1 MKSTVIRWI
10 RDIVVIIIGSAVY
23 SLGVHI
29 FISPNGIAPGGAT
42 GIAVIIA
49 EFAPIKVGTL
59 ILMLNIPLIIAGFIK
74 LNKSTMVKTL
84 IAVVLISVFTDI
96 AEMFVPVY
104 KADMGNGILAAVFG
118 GGIMGFGM
126 GLNYRSEGTTGGTD
140 ILTKMLGRRFPE
152 MRLGAIQAAIDGI
165 VVLGGL
171 VTYRDINVV
180 LYAIIAIFAQT
191 KVMDFVLY
199 GGNDCRFLFV
209 FSDNTDEIAKRLLE
223 QRRGVTLF
231 KAEGA
236 YSGSERK
243 VIATAVHRNA
253 YSKVKRLVH
262 EVDPRAFVVVTGTS
276 EVLGEG
282 FTKING

>member
-1 MKSTVIRWI
+1 MKSTVTRWI

-29 FISPNGIAPGGAT
+29 FISPNSIAPGGAT

-59 ILMLNIPLIIAGFIK
+59 ILLLNIPLIITGFIK

-84 IAVVLISVFTDI
+84 IAVALISVFTDL
-96 AEMFVPVY
+96 AEIFVPVY
-104 KADMGNGILAAVFG
+104 KAGTGNGILAAVFG

-152 MRLGAIQAAIDGI
+152 MRLGAIQAAIDAI
-165 VVLGGL
+165 VVLGGF
-171 VTYRDINVV
+171 VAYCDINVV

-191 KVMDFVLY
+191 KAMDFVVY

-209 FSDNTDEIAKRLLE
+209 FSDRTDEIAKRLLD

-262 EVDPRAFVVVTGTS
+262 EVDQIGRAHV
-276 EVLGEG
+276 
-282 FTKING
+282 

>member
-1 MKSTVIRWI
+1 MKSTVTRWI

-29 FISPNGIAPGGAT
+29 FISPNSIAPGGAT

-59 ILMLNIPLIIAGFIK
+59 ILLLNIPLIITGFIK

-84 IAVVLISVFTDI
+84 IAVALISVFTDL

-104 KADMGNGILAAVFG
+104 EAGTGNGILAAVFG

-152 MRLGAIQAAIDGI
+152 MRLGAIQAAIDAI
-165 VVLGGL
+165 VVLGGF
-171 VTYRDINVV
+171 VAYRDINVV

-191 KVMDFVLY
+191 KAMDFVVY

-209 FSDNTDEIAKRLLE
+209 FSDRTDEIAKRLLD

-282 FTKING
+282 FTKINK

>member
-1 MKSTVIRWI
+1 MKSTVLRWI
-10 RDIVVIIIGSAVY
+10 RDIIVIIIGSAVY

-29 FISPNGIAPGGAT
+29 FISPNSIAPGGVT

-49 EFAPIKVGTL
+49 EFTPIKVGTL
-59 ILMLNIPLIIAGFIK
+59 ILLLNVPLIIAGFIK

-84 IAVVLISVFTDI
+84 IAVGLISVFTDL

-104 KADMGNGILAAVFG
+104 NAGAGDGILAAVFG

-126 GLNYRSEGTTGGTD
+126 GMNYRSEGTTGGTD
-140 ILTKMLGRRFPE
+140 ILTKILGMRFPE
-152 MRLGAIQAAIDGI
+152 MKLGVLQAVIDGI

-171 VTYRDINVV
+171 AAYRDINVV
-180 LYAIIAIFAQT
+180 LYAIIAIFVQT
-191 KVMDFVLY
+191 KAMDFVVY

-236 YSGSERK
+236 YSGTERK

-262 EVDPRAFVVVTGTS
+262 EVDPGAFVVVTGTS

-282 FTKING
+282 FTKV

>member
-1 MKSTVIRWI
+1 MKSTVTRWI

-29 FISPNGIAPGGAT
+29 FISPNSIAPGGAT

-59 ILMLNIPLIIAGFIK
+59 ILLLNIPLIITGFIK

-84 IAVVLISVFTDI
+84 IAVALISVFTDL
-96 AEMFVPVY
+96 AEIFVPVY
-104 KADMGNGILAAVFG
+104 KAGTGNGILAAVFG

-152 MRLGAIQAAIDGI
+152 MRLGAIQAAIDAI
-165 VVLGGL
+165 VVLGGF
-171 VTYRDINVV
+171 VAYCDINVV

-191 KVMDFVLY
+191 KAMDFVVY

-209 FSDNTDEIAKRLLE
+209 FSDRTDEIAKRLLD

-282 FTKING
+282 FTKINK

>member
-10 RDIVVIIIGSAVY
+10 RDIIVIIIGSAVY

-29 FISPNGIAPGGAT
+29 FVSPNGIAPGGAT

-59 ILMLNIPLIIAGFIK
+59 ILLLNIPLIIAGFIR

-84 IAVVLISVFTDI
+84 IAVVMISVFTDL
-96 AEMFVPVY
+96 AEMFIPVY
-104 KADMGNGILAAVFG
+104 KADVGNGILAAVFG

-152 MRLGAIQAAIDGI
+152 MRLGVLQAAIDGI

-191 KVMDFVLY
+191 KAMDFVLY

-236 YSGSERK
+236 YSGAERN

>member
-1 MKSTVIRWI
+1 MKSTVMRWI

-59 ILMLNIPLIIAGFIK
+59 ILLLNIPLIIAGFIK

-84 IAVVLISVFTDI
+84 IAVALISVFTDL

-104 KADMGNGILAAVFG
+104 KAEVGNGILAAVFG

-140 ILTKMLGRRFPE
+140 ILTKMLGQRFPE
-152 MRLGAIQAAIDGI
+152 MRLGVLQAAIDGI

-171 VTYRDINVV
+171 VAYRDINVV

-191 KVMDFVLY
+191 KTMDFVVY

-236 YSGSERK
+236 YSSAERK

-262 EVDPRAFVVVTGTS
+262 EVDPKAFVVVTGTS

>member
-59 ILMLNIPLIIAGFIK
+59 ILLLNIPLIISGFIK

-84 IAVVLISVFTDI
+84 IAVILISVFTDL

-209 FSDNTDEIAKRLLE
+209 FSDNTEEIAKRLLE

>member
-10 RDIVVIIIGSAVY
+10 RDIIVIIIGSAVY

-59 ILMLNIPLIIAGFIK
+59 ILLLNIPLIIAGFIR

-84 IAVVLISVFTDI
+84 IAVVMISVFTDL
-96 AEMFVPVY
+96 AEMFIPVY
-104 KADMGNGILAAVFG
+104 KADVGNGILAAVFG

-152 MRLGAIQAAIDGI
+152 MRLGVLQAAIDGI

-191 KVMDFVLY
+191 KAMDFVLY

-236 YSGSERK
+236 YSGAERN

>member
-1 MKSTVIRWI
+1 MKSTVLRWI
-10 RDIVVIIIGSAVY
+10 RDIMVIIIGSAVY

-29 FISPNGIAPGGAT
+29 FISPNSIAPGGVT

-59 ILMLNIPLIIAGFIK
+59 ILLLNVPLIIAGFIK

-84 IAVVLISVFTDI
+84 IAVALISVFTDL

-104 KADMGNGILAAVFG
+104 KAGAGDGILAAVFG

-126 GLNYRSEGTTGGTD
+126 GMNYRSEGTTGGTD
-140 ILTKMLGRRFPE
+140 ILTKILGNRFPE
-152 MRLGAIQAAIDGI
+152 MKLGVLQAVIDGI

-171 VTYRDINVV
+171 AAYRDINVV
-180 LYAIIAIFAQT
+180 LYAIIAIFVQT
-191 KVMDFVLY
+191 KAMDFVVY

-262 EVDPRAFVVVTGTS
+262 EVDPGAFVVVTGTS

-282 FTKING
+282 FTKV

>member
-1 MKSTVIRWI
+1 MKSTIIRWI
-10 RDIVVIIIGSAVY
+10 RDIIVIIIGSAVY

-59 ILMLNIPLIIAGFIK
+59 ILLLNIPLIIAGFIR

-84 IAVVLISVFTDI
+84 IAVVMISVFTDL
-96 AEMFVPVY
+96 AEMFIPVY
-104 KADMGNGILAAVFG
+104 KADVGNGILAAVFG

-152 MRLGAIQAAIDGI
+152 MRLGVLQAAIDGI

-191 KVMDFVLY
+191 KAMDFVLY

-236 YSGSERK
+236 YSGAERN